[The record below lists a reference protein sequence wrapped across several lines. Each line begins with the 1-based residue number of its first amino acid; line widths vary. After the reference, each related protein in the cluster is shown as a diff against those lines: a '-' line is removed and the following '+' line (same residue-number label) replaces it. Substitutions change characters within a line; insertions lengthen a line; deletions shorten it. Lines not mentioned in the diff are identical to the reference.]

1 MRFFSAIAT
10 TVLLLASGSQA
21 WTKDKNGVW
30 VANNQIY
37 RFDNG
42 EWVHEACTKMNTAEV
57 HRSGSCAY
65 WIDGNGNMHKG
76 NCATK
81 PGMVM
86 CW

>member
-10 TVLLLASGSQA
+10 TVLLLASGTQA

-30 VANNQIY
+30 VANNNVY

-42 EWVHEACTKMNTAEV
+42 EWVHEACTVRNTAIV
-57 HRSGSCAY
+57 HRAGSCAY
-65 WIDGNGNMHKG
+65 WHDGNGNMHKG
-76 NCATK
+76 SCAVK
-81 PGMVM
+81 PGVVM